1 MARKKCNEIV
11 KHENYKSYNKIYL
24 KFLFSIKIYKRK
36 KVVKNFQKSIVY
48 ITQ

>member
-11 KHENYKSYNKIYL
+11 KYEDYKVYNKIYL

-36 KVVKNFQKSIVY
+36 KVISNF
-48 ITQ
+48 